1 MLKLHGYWRS
11 SAAYRVRI
19 ALNLK
24 GLDYAQVNHDLRQ
37 GEQRDPGYTALNAQ
51 GLVPALDIGDH
62 VITQSPAIVEWLE
75 ERYPNPAL
83 LPILPEDRAVVRAMC
98 NLIACDIHP
107 LNNLRVLKELKHEL
121 NADEA
126 QIKLWTTGWI
136 GEGFAALERMI
147 AKHGKG
153 FCFGAQPTLAD
164 CFLIPQVFSAQR
176 FNVHLDPY
184 PNIRRVN
191 EACDEHT
198 AFVRAHPRHQPDAD
212 TVDAVA

>member
-24 GLDYAQVNHDLRQ
+24 GLDYSQVNHDLRQ
-37 GEQRDPGYTALNAQ
+37 GEQRDPGYMALNPQ

-62 VITQSPAIVEWLE
+62 VITQSPAILEWLE
-75 ERYPNPAL
+75 ERYPDPAL
-83 LPILPEDRAVVRAMC
+83 LPALPEDRAVIRAMC

-121 NADEA
+121 NAEEA

-136 GEGFAALERMI
+136 GEGFSALERLI

-153 FCFGAQPTLAD
+153 FCYGSHPTLAD

-191 EACDEHT
+191 EACDEHP

-212 TVDAVA
+212 TVDAVS